1 VLIPIE
7 RRGGK
12 PVFRQIV
19 DHLRRGIES
28 GRLGPGERLP
38 PIRELARDLGVN
50 RETVAAAYRELEAR
64 GLTESGV
71 GRGTFVLGQAS
82 AATAAPAEDAR
93 PAPERPFHPVLS
105 RTVAAL
111 AALPAVDYSAGASAV
126 RLERVPG
133 CPSHYP
139 AEEFRRALAH
149 VMRREGRAL
158 LEYGDPR
165 GHEGLREVL
174 AERLARAGIEADP
187 DEIVLTGGST
197 QGLAI
202 AARLFCD
209 PGDAVVVEAP
219 TYPGTFATLLAAGLR
234 LAPVPLGADGLDLD
248 ALEAVLA
255 RGDVRLVYTMPTFQN
270 PTGISTTLEHRRRL
284 LAITARHGVPVVE
297 DDFEKDLWI
306 RGRVAPPLKA
316 LDRTGNVVYLGTFS
330 KALFP
335 GARVGWLVGGRRV
348 GEAAVA
354 LKRSLDLASSPVLQA
369 GLAHFCRSGAYDRHV
384 RRLARE
390 LGRRL
395 EAAEEALAAHLPEGS
410 TFTRPQG
417 GFVLW
422 VTLPA
427 ALDTLTLLPAARA
440 AGVVYSPG
448 QIFFTDQRRSSALR
462 LSLAQAD
469 AAEIARGVRI
479 LGEVARAALVR
490 SAAARVAGEGP
501 RIHV

>member
-1 VLIPIE
+1 MLIPIE
-7 RRGGK
+7 RRGAK

-19 DHLRRGIES
+19 DHLRRSIEA
-28 GRLGPGERLP
+28 GRLAPGARLP
-38 PIRELARDLGVN
+38 PIRALARDLGVN
-50 RETVAAAYRELEAR
+50 RETVAGAYRELEAL

-71 GRGTFVLGQAS
+71 GRGTFVLPRPAKAEPAQP
-82 AATAAPAEDAR
+82 ATA
-93 PAPERPFHPVLS
+93 RPFHPVLS
-105 RTVAAL
+105 RTVGAL
-111 AALPAVDYSAGASAV
+111 GALPAVDYAAGPGAV

-139 AEEFRRALAH
+139 ADEFRRALAH

-165 GHEGLREVL
+165 GHEGLRRVL
-174 AERLARAGIEADP
+174 VERLARAGIASDP
-187 DEIVLTGGST
+187 DDVVVTGGST

-219 TYPGTFATLLAAGLR
+219 SYPGTFATLLAAGLR
-234 LAPVPLGADGLDLD
+234 LAPVPLGPDGLDLD

-297 DDFEKDLWI
+297 DDFEKDLWV

-316 LDRTGNVVYLGTFS
+316 LDRAGNVVYLGTFS

-335 GARVGWLVGGRRV
+335 GARVGWLVGDRRL

-369 GLAHFCRSGAYDRHV
+369 ALAHFCQSGAYDRHV

-395 EAAEEALAAHLPEGS
+395 DAAEAALAEHLPEGS

-427 ALDTLTLLPAARA
+427 PLDTLALLPAARA
-440 AGVVYSPG
+440 GGVVYSPG
-448 QIFFTDQRRSSALR
+448 QVFFTDQRRSSALR

-469 AAEIARGVRI
+469 AGEIARGVRI
-479 LGEVARAALVR
+479 LGAVARAALAR
-490 SAAARVAGEGP
+490 PRAARAVHEGP